1 MCLQKW
7 QKWQVEYE
15 LGCQGKHTTMLNG
28 SKSLCHGFDII
39 CCIEVE
45 YWAKALGLFHLGKQE
60 MEYGAEAE
68 LGLVGIIRHTN
79 KRSPPCLI

>member
-7 QKWQVEYE
+7 PKWQVEYE

-28 SKSLCHGFDII
+28 SKSLCHGFDFI

-45 YWAKALGLFHLGKQE
+45 SWAKALGLFHLGKQE

-68 LGLVGIIRHTN
+68 LGLVGHYKTIIRGHL
-79 KRSPPCLI
+79 PV